1 MLDMNGQGT
10 ISPKSHPINVNGH
23 LTIIDMD
30 NRTLLIMN
38 GSSKSHPKALR
49 NSAHY
54 VIYILG
60 FLLIVNWKKQQDT
73 KVAKVIYVGNFV
85 ILKSVIQ

>member
-1 MLDMNGQGT
+1 MNGQGT

-38 GSSKSHPKALR
+38 GHGSSKSHPKALR

-60 FLLIVNWKKQQDT
+60 SLLIVNWKKKQQDT